1 MATNLLTQDDV
12 NPAVFAS
19 LQNELGYITDCE
31 VRGTSVIPTEP
42 IFAKGC
48 RMYLEQ
54 TGVYFINASPA
65 GVAPSWDGVP
75 VGPIGSGVSSF
86 NTRSG
91 AVVPQAGD
99 YDKTLVGLADVDDTS
114 DADKPIS
121 TATQT
126 ALNLKLNDNMATGRL
141 LGRSSAGAGAVQEIT
156 IGDGLEMIAGELSST
171 GLNLFSGDLTQIA
184 SRTHDQDGF
193 NQTIDNAGVWTFS
206 SGTNDIVL
214 DTVSQQIS
222 FGDGTNAAIYEV
234 GQMSFTDGVDSVGLN
249 QLDVDGKYLNITK
262 GGLNFGDYVGT
273 GSPEGVVVS
282 ELASIY
288 RNQANGSLWSKTSD
302 AGLNTGWTLV
312 GSVLDTLTVNKSI
325 ELNAGTQYGVLALG
339 DFPTGGS
346 IGTALAT
353 VDVTTYI
360 SIAQGTSAQTLILP
374 TPTITTDAKPIII
387 ENKGTEQFIM
397 AGNPISSGDIVTFVY
412 NTTGWVLMRA
422 GQVGGGWA
430 IISVPATLVVN
441 SNYILLGAGT
451 YTLPAGASS
460 GDVIEVIPSAAGV
473 LLSNP
478 SGSIFSSP
486 GAMVNPIELP
496 LYTKF
501 TIFSV
506 GGDNWSLIKQFDARI
521 DFPDQVA
528 SGVLGDNNNFLSNVW
543 TVDQTTASV
552 DLTSPAVPLPAT
564 YVVQVQNTGSA
575 TFTFETAVIAPG
587 KVVQMLW
594 NGLTWT
600 AVGAGE
606 AILDPWSASTSY
618 VAGNTVTQGSR
629 TIRRTAI
636 GTSGASFDN
645 TEAASWTLV
654 ENNATTA
661 FVGSNYYYSTELVT
675 AEARTLTRGVSGVS
689 AATIDLDRIN
699 WSVVIPLPTADWV
712 ASIFY
717 YAGDDVFQGGFL
729 YQRIANGTSGLTFDA
744 TEETF
749 WTKEIGGGSIPAWV
763 SGVAYGVGDTV
774 VTEFRIYRAVTAGT
788 SSALFATDRARWVVI
803 ASLRAGTDW
812 TASTYYY
819 ANDVVRQGSGLAR
832 RITSGDSLAVF
843 DASEGS
849 TWTRISQAS
858 LNTAW
863 AATIYY
869 YVGDVVVD
877 SNILY
882 TRNTAGVSG
891 ASFDVTEQGQ
901 WRNIGDA
908 NTAGIK
914 TISGIYQALQSDGS
928 LFMDSSAGVVTL
940 ELPLSL
946 PEGKFLTVT
955 YIQTANSITFAGTG
969 GATVISPTT
978 YLPVASFVAPGA
990 IGQVG
995 STQWYRIASVFYFNG

>member
-1 MATNLLTQDDV
+1 
-12 NPAVFAS
+12 
-19 LQNELGYITDCE
+19 
-31 VRGTSVIPTEP
+31 
-42 IFAKGC
+42 
-48 RMYLEQ
+48 
-54 TGVYFINASPA
+54 
-65 GVAPSWDGVP
+65 
-75 VGPIGSGVSSF
+75 
-86 NTRSG
+86 
-91 AVVPQAGD
+91 
-99 YDKTLVGLADVDDTS
+99 
-114 DADKPIS
+114 
-121 TATQT
+121 
-126 ALNLKLNDNMATGRL
+126 
-141 LGRSSAGAGAVQEIT
+141 
-156 IGDGLEMIAGELSST
+156 
-171 GLNLFSGDLTQIA
+171 
-184 SRTHDQDGF
+184 
-193 NQTIDNAGVWTFS
+193 
-206 SGTNDIVL
+206 
-214 DTVSQQIS
+214 
-222 FGDGTNAAIYEV
+222 
-234 GQMSFTDGVDSVGLN
+234 MSM
-249 QLDVDGKYLNITK
+249 NIK
-262 GGLNFGDYVGT
+262 
-273 GSPEGVVVS
+273 
-282 ELASIY
+282 
-288 RNQANGSLWSKTSD
+288 
-302 AGLNTGWTLV
+302 
-312 GSVLDTLTVNKSI
+312 GSVNVVKNLRVGNALELD
-325 ELNAGTQYGVLALG
+325 AGTQYGVLALA

-412 NTTGWVLMRA
+412 NTTGWVLTRA
-422 GQVGGGWA
+422 GQVGGGWT

-473 LLSNP
+473 LLNNP

-486 GAMVNPIELP
+486 GPMVEPIALP

-645 TEAASWTLV
+645 TEAANWTLV

-675 AEARTLTRGVSGVS
+675 AEARTLTRGASGVS
-689 AATIDLDRIN
+689 LATIALDRAN
-699 WSVVIPLPTADWV
+699 WNVVIPLPTADWV
-712 ASIFY
+712 ASTFY

-729 YQRIANGTSGLTFDA
+729 YQRIANGTSGLTFDL

-749 WTKEIGGGSIPAWV
+749 WTKEIGGGSIPAWAA
-763 SGVAYGVGDTV
+763 GVAYGVGDTV
-774 VTEFRIYRAVTAGT
+774 VTESRIYRAVTAGT

-803 ASLRAGTDW
+803 VSLRAGRDW

-819 ANDVVRQGSGLAR
+819 AEDIVERFNRTLRRTTSGL
-832 RITSGDSLAVF
+832 SGLDFVGAEPGEWTLISNEE
-843 DASEGS
+843 ASVWS
-849 TWTRISQAS
+849 S
-858 LNTAW
+858 
-863 AATIYY
+863 ATYY
-869 YVGDVVVD
+869 YQWERIIDNGVLLTSLVSAL
-877 SNILY
+877 SNATFDTAEGTRWQFLAQQATPVWLATTYYYGGQLAISSSILY
-882 TRNTAGVSG
+882 RRNTSGVSG

-901 WRNIGDA
+901 WKNIGDV

-914 TISGIYQALQSDGS
+914 TATGAYTVLEDDGN
-928 LFMDSSAGVVTL
+928 LFIDSSAGAVTFN
-940 ELPLSL
+940 LPITL
-946 PEGKFLTVT
+946 PEGKLITVT
-955 YIQTANSITFAGTG
+955 YTQTANSITFAGTG
-969 GATVISPTT
+969 GAQVISPTT